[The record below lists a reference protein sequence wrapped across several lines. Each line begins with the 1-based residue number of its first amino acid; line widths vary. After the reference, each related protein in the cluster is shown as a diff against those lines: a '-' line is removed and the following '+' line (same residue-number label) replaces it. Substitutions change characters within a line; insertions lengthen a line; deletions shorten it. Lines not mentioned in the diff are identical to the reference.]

1 MTRIKKGC
9 LIGLVSSLVAA
20 TVFAGPQV
28 SGVRMVPRQ
37 NSRKVDIYYRLTG
50 TNAYI
55 TVGIETNAAVAPAWS
70 GVKIPDRFVKSVSG
84 DVSVL
89 VSADAVNEKH
99 LVWDA
104 RADWPDHKVDGA
116 RAKIEAWTADN
127 PPPYLVLDLGA
138 AYDAN
143 ATFPHRVYPS
153 EEALPDGGLTN
164 DIYRT
169 NKLVMRRIPNGCFY
183 MGSPTNE
190 LGKSISEGAS
200 GAKERLH
207 LTSLT
212 HDFFIG
218 VFEVTQ
224 GQWQRVM
231 NTSPSVNT
239 GGTAAPPAV
248 RPVESVTFGG
258 IRGGTWPLVD
268 DAVDANSFIGRI
280 RAKSGGRRFDLPTE
294 AQWECACRAG
304 TLTSLHNGLN
314 LTTTTQLCTN
324 RNLIAWDYYN
334 STNQHHRV
342 GMKQPNAWGVY
353 DMIGNVCEIVRDR
366 FTVSLGYGWAIDPV
380 GGTTGTSRVRKGGGF
395 NNQADPRSA
404 VRYSIGETVSVNNT
418 GFRLALPLEGTPAN

>member
-1 MTRIKKGC
+1 MTRIEQC
-9 LIGLVSSLVAA
+9 CCCGLAAALVAGA
-20 TVFAGPQV
+20 VLASPQV
-28 SGVRMVPRQ
+28 SDVRLVPRQ

-50 TNAYI
+50 ANAFI
-55 TVGIETNAAVAPAWS
+55 TVSIETNAAVAPAWS

-99 LVWDA
+99 VVWDA
-104 RADWPDHKVDGA
+104 RADWPDQKVDGA
-116 RAKIEAWTADN
+116 RAKIEAWTRDN
-127 PPPYLVLDLGA
+127 PPLYLVLDLGA

-143 ATFPHRVYPS
+143 ATYPLRAYLS

-164 DIYRT
+164 ELYRT
-169 NKLVMRRIPNGCFY
+169 NRLALRRIPSGCFY

-190 LGKSISEGAS
+190 LGKAGSEAAS

-207 LTSLT
+207 LVTHT
-212 HDFFIG
+212 HDYYVG

-231 NTSPSVNT
+231 NNNPSSDTTN
-239 GGTAAPPAV
+239 GDA
-248 RPVESVTFGG
+248 RPVESVTFSTL
-258 IRGGTWPLVD
+258 RGGTWPLAG
-268 DAVDANSFIGRI
+268 DAVDANSFIGRV
-280 RAKSGGRRFDLPTE
+280 RAKSGGFLFDLPTE

-304 TLTSLHNGLN
+304 TLTALHNGLN
-314 LTTTTQLCTN
+314 LTTTTQLCPN
-324 RNLIAWDYYN
+324 RDPIAWDAFN
-334 STNQHHRV
+334 STSQHHRV
-342 GMKQPNAWGVY
+342 GEKLPNAWGLY

-366 FTVSLGYGWAIDPV
+366 FSVSLGYGWAIDPI
-380 GGTTGTSRVRKGGGF
+380 GGNIETDTDRVRKGGGY

-404 VRYSIGETVSVNNT
+404 VRYRIGAAAAVNNT

>member
-1 MTRIKKGC
+1 MST
-9 LIGLVSSLVAA
+9 LLYFAA
-20 TVFAGPQV
+20 LLCAGNAFAGPQV
-28 SGVRMVPRQ
+28 SDVRLVPRQ
-37 NSRKVDIYYRLTG
+37 NSRKVDLYYRLTG

-55 TVGIETNAAVAPAWS
+55 TVTIETNAAVAPAWS

-99 LVWDA
+99 IVWDA

-116 RAKIEAWTADN
+116 RAKIEAWSADN

-138 AYDAN
+138 AYDAD

-164 DIYRT
+164 DLYRT
-169 NKLVMRRIPNGCFY
+169 NRLALRRIPNGCFY

-207 LTSLT
+207 LVTLT
-212 HDFFIG
+212 HDYYVG

-224 GQWQRVM
+224 GQWLRVM
-231 NTSPSVNT
+231 NTSPSANT
-239 GGTAAPPAV
+239 GGTSENPTN
-248 RPVESVTFGG
+248 RPVESITFSTL
-258 IRGGTWPLVD
+258 RGGTWPLAD
-268 DAVDANSFIGRI
+268 DAVDANSFIGRL
-280 RAKSGGRRFDLPTE
+280 RAKSGGLRFDLPTE

-324 RNLIAWDYYN
+324 RNPIAWDYYN

-342 GMKQPNAWGVY
+342 GTKQPNAWGLY

-380 GGTTGTSRVRKGGGF
+380 GGTTETDRVRKGGGF

-404 VRYSIGETVSVNNT
+404 VRYRIGVAAAVNNT